1 MISIY
6 EEEEKSRASQLSRG
20 RPVLVCKGK
29 AAPIKG
35 ALPLAADNGSLR
47 FQINWKTE
55 NQGWAGFIEPP
66 KVMETKKKPHR
77 LMKLLHFNTGSP
89 QFQIN

>member
-1 MISIY
+1 M
-6 EEEEKSRASQLSRG
+6 ASQLSRG

-66 KVMETKKKPHR
+66 KVMETKKTTQADEAFA
-77 LMKLLHFNTGSP
+77 LTGSP